1 MWLVFRLTE
10 EYYYSLSGLDL
21 LSGLHVISS
30 ERQSLV
36 DCVSSLLANAAALGE
51 TVQLRGPHSTY

>member
-1 MWLVFRLTE
+1 LTE